1 MSQPGPY
8 TVPNYDI
15 FGHHHHSKPF
25 KDKSHFLEKD
35 VWHPKWLDAPPG
47 IRSRAELQQARKQ
60 GRIPEVRS
68 YDFDGDGVV
77 GQLDYF
83 IGKCFDQDADGRL
96 TTAEKRRA
104 EKALENGFLDKY
116 VRGLDATGQV
126 HKCGP
131 IKQKRGVICGPD
143 SANEASVSTYPPH
156 FNAHHVPEHYTRTA
170 LNLSRKAEVK
180 AAGLIAGENWAAR
193 CEPVLERQ
201 PPNHETHPRDCPI
214 THIRERA
221 EGDHQLARV
230 RGGLMPMS
238 YPVNPERECKT
249 VGMQRVEDPT
259 FRTRGQLLETRKELM
274 KRDNEELRLNGDE
287 YYVPLSIRNG
297 EREVEEFNFRRPK
310 EEPMTL
316 TRLKDNR
323 LKDKI
328 EYDMN
333 HFSFPRSFPRE
344 YPKFSDHPDI
354 PFWVSNAEDARI
366 GSSPP
371 QTLSRNHSE
380 PAFKVTE
387 LPFGEEPRETYEVMP
402 DSAKALAAGKM
413 TLGRQTELGSK
424 TVKRWSTD
432 MLERGQARNQP
443 RLFDNIRPVRIGP
456 KDLEPLD
463 LTSSMEPIRN
473 AALRRQAEE
482 RKKMAAM
489 PKRSRLYVDPSEET
503 HAKLPA
509 QAVGSKMESSE
520 ATAQRST
527 MEPPPSATSAA
538 TRMPGRRVP
547 IVTSEPV
554 LRSPVLETTTP
565 KEPRHFGTGTVPLA
579 QATTGYG
586 VRCGGFQHVE
596 SAMSMQRPSLRESGL
611 PSTVDTAR
619 LNLLVIV
626 AGINAFFVQLVL
638 GRSLVLCLR
647 FSLNVTAGLLNFVAP
662 ASRSQVVSIAA
673 VSAALSGAAPSFA
686 EPQSLEE

>member
-35 VWHPKWLDAPPG
+35 VWHPKWLDAPPA

-214 THIRERA
+214 AHIRERA

-344 YPKFSDHPDI
+344 YPKYSDHPDI

-387 LPFGEEPRETYEVMP
+387 LPFGEEQRETYEVMP

-520 ATAQRST
+520 AAQRST
-527 MEPPPSATSAA
+527 EPPPSATSAA

-565 KEPRHFGTGTVPLA
+565 KEPRHFGTGTMPLA

-596 SAMSMQRPSLRESGL
+596 SAMSMQRPSLRESRD
-611 PSTVDTAR
+611 SRAR
-619 LNLLVIV
+619 PDRRL
-626 AGINAFFVQLVL
+626 QDD
-638 GRSLVLCLR
+638 
-647 FSLNVTAGLLNFVAP
+647 
-662 ASRSQVVSIAA
+662 A
-673 VSAALSGAAPSFA
+673 VGG
-686 EPQSLEE
+686 

>member
-35 VWHPKWLDAPPG
+35 VWHPKWLDAPPA

-554 LRSPVLETTTP
+554 LRSPVLETTMP

-611 PSTVDTAR
+611 PSTGR
-619 LNLLVIV
+619 PSP
-626 AGINAFFVQLVL
+626 AG
-638 GRSLVLCLR
+638 
-647 FSLNVTAGLLNFVAP
+647 
-662 ASRSQVVSIAA
+662 
-673 VSAALSGAAPSFA
+673 
-686 EPQSLEE
+686 

>member
-1 MSQPGPY
+1 MGARGPLQPAL
-8 TVPNYDI
+8 V
-15 FGHHHHSKPF
+15 
-25 KDKSHFLEKD
+25 
-35 VWHPKWLDAPPG
+35 A
-47 IRSRAELQQARKQ
+47 RS
-60 GRIPEVRS
+60 
-68 YDFDGDGVV
+68 DG
-77 GQLDYF
+77 Q
-83 IGKCFDQDADGRL
+83 
-96 TTAEKRRA
+96 
-104 EKALENGFLDKY
+104 ALENGFLDKY
-116 VRGLDATGQV
+116 VRGSQV
-126 HKCGP
+126 WPCWGLVDGP
-131 IKQKRGVICGPD
+131 TAQIKQKRGVICGPD

-156 FNAHHVPEHYTRTA
+156 FNAHHVPEHHTRTA
-170 LNLSRKAEVK
+170 LNNSRKAEVK

-214 THIRERA
+214 AHIRERA

-328 EYDMN
+328 EYEMN

-344 YPKFSDHPDI
+344 YPKYSDHPDI

-387 LPFGEEPRETYEVMP
+387 LPFGEEQRETYEAMP

-432 MLERGQARNQP
+432 MLERGQVLLGSPPAYEVGQSEKR
-443 RLFDNIRPVRIGP
+443 RLGDALQQDTECSSGKKCAFQFLQFAAAVDVQEGNSDAESDATDHQMVILKNLHTFESRGTTSVTRWKWGP
-456 KDLEPLD
+456 ASAWEGGV
-463 LTSSMEPIRN
+463 S
-473 AALRRQAEE
+473 ALR
-482 RKKMAAM
+482 
-489 PKRSRLYVDPSEET
+489 
-503 HAKLPA
+503 
-509 QAVGSKMESSE
+509 VGGGEME
-520 ATAQRST
+520 
-527 MEPPPSATSAA
+527 
-538 TRMPGRRVP
+538 
-547 IVTSEPV
+547 
-554 LRSPVLETTTP
+554 
-565 KEPRHFGTGTVPLA
+565 
-579 QATTGYG
+579 
-586 VRCGGFQHVE
+586 
-596 SAMSMQRPSLRESGL
+596 
-611 PSTVDTAR
+611 
-619 LNLLVIV
+619 
-626 AGINAFFVQLVL
+626 NAFPWINKHAP
-638 GRSLVLCLR
+638 RR
-647 FSLNVTAGLLNFVAP
+647 PAAGVD
-662 ASRSQVVSIAA
+662 
-673 VSAALSGAAPSFA
+673 SGAVHHR
-686 EPQSLEE
+686 EVL